1 MPSERVPSIFRVSEV
16 CRMHSCGAANRMSV
30 LAVLSFVHQFLCH
43 MMVNARC
50 LNLCQIFPFDCD
62 FSIFFS
68 FQQKITIR
76 QKHFCFLLSLC
87 VKFFRTGKENIHVVF
102 QSVYL

>member
-43 MMVNARC
+43 MMVKRTVFELVPN
-50 LNLCQIFPFDCD
+50 
-62 FSIFFS
+62 FS
-68 FQQKITIR
+68 
-76 QKHFCFLLSLC
+76 L
-87 VKFFRTGKENIHVVF
+87 
-102 QSVYL
+102 

>member
-68 FQQKITIR
+68 FQQKNYNSPKTLL
-76 QKHFCFLLSLC
+76 FL
-87 VKFFRTGKENIHVVF
+87 VIAMREVF
-102 QSVYL
+102 

>member
-16 CRMHSCGAANRMSV
+16 CIMHSCGAANRMSV

-50 LNLCQIFPFDCD
+50 LNLCQLFPSDCD
-62 FSIFFS
+62 FSIFSPFS
-68 FQQKITIR
+68 RKLQFAKNTFVSCYR
-76 QKHFCFLLSLC
+76 
-87 VKFFRTGKENIHVVF
+87 
-102 QSVYL
+102 YA